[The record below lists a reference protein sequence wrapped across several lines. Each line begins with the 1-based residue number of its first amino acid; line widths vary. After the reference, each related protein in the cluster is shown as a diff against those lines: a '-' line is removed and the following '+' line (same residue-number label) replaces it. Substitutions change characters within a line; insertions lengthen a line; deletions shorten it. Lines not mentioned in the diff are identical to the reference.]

1 MTYLIGMGEQ
11 AKIFLLSLGFGFFI
25 GILYDVVRLFRILLG
40 NGKKSFLVLDVFYM
54 LFASTL
60 TFLFLLTQTGGSVR
74 AYVLLGEL
82 LGFLIYFVTLGT
94 LIAAVFDRLT
104 AFLFRFFEKLFS
116 GCKRFFHTMFSPLR
130 RFFLKNAEKTCKKV
144 HFSIKKSKIHLKSLH
159 ELLYNQSIRKSAQK
173 DLSEIKESEDGEHGK
188 KQKKE
193 KTSKT
198 KT

>member
-25 GILYDVVRLFRILLG
+25 GILYDVIRLVRMLFG

-54 LFASTL
+54 LFAATL

-82 LGFLIYFVTLGT
+82 LGFFIYFVTLGT

-104 AFLFRFFEKLFS
+104 AFLYRFFEKLFL
-116 GCKRFFHTMFSPLR
+116 GFKRVFRAMFAPIR
-130 RFFLKNAEKTCKKV
+130 RIFLKNAKKTHKKV
-144 HFSIKKSKIHLKSLH
+144 HFSIKKSKIHLKSLRD
-159 ELLYNQSIRKSAQK
+159 LLYNQSIRTSAQK
-173 DLSEIKESEDGEHGK
+173 DLSEFKESEDGDHGK